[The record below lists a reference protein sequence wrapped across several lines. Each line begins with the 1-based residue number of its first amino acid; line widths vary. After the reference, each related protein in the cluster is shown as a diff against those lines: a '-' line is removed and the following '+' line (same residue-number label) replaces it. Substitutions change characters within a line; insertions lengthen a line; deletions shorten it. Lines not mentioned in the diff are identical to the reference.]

1 MPRTLIPVILVDH
14 KFQALYDRFVVEA
27 TADDLI
33 YDLKQKVKE
42 KWHNV
47 LSRFDISRLT
57 MWKTKGE
64 MIIKILPPSRL
75 TEILENINVD
85 DEDTIE
91 QLGDE
96 AKVGDLGLSVG
107 QTLLV
112 KLAGTPRISNVVGRS
127 HSRRLQDI
135 PTGPPIASNVD
146 QGDQLFGPR
155 ITSKVDPEI
164 AHCFLQ
170 AESKGSFTENDIQ
183 LNNIVE
189 DKNLKEAPKFV
200 KDYEELLGRKRT
212 LAPNVRYFCL
222 IMLIFLTNEVRV
234 RYTR

>member
-33 YDLKQKVKE
+33 YDLKQKIKE
-42 KWHNV
+42 KRHSI
-47 LSRFDISRLT
+47 LSRFDISDLT

-96 AKVGDLGLSVG
+96 AKVVDLGLSVG

-112 KLAGTPRISNVVGRS
+112 KLAGTSRISNIVGRS
-127 HSRRLQDI
+127 HSCRLQDI

-146 QGDQLFGPR
+146 QGDRPR
-155 ITSKVDPEI
+155 ITFKVDPEI

-189 DKNLKEAPKFV
+189 DKNLMEAPKFV

-212 LAPNVRYFCL
+212 LAPNVRCFCTL
-222 IMLIFLTNEVRV
+222 SCLFF
-234 RYTR
+234 